1 MIALAEGSVVFN
13 AGDPMERRAL
23 DALTLSVAPAEFVTV
38 IGSNGAGKSTL
49 LNVLSGDVRLSSG
62 KVSFDE
68 VDVTAWPVHRRAAFV
83 GRVFQDPLI
92 GTCGPLTIE
101 ENLALAA
108 RRGRARGL
116 RLASGP
122 ALRARLRERLAALRL
137 GLENRLDD
145 RMDRL
150 SGGQRQTVSL
160 VMAAVMDMKLLLLD
174 EHTAALD
181 PRNAAFV
188 MSLTDRIVAESQ
200 LTTLMVTHSMRQ
212 ALDHGSRTI
221 MMHDGQIILDL
232 KGDDRRRMSVEDLLH
247 MFSKV
252 RGETLDDDALLLN

>member
-1 MIALAEGSVVFN
+1 VIELTQASVVFN
-13 AGDPMERRAL
+13 PGDARERRVL
-23 DALTLSVAPAEFVTV
+23 SDVSLTLAPGEFVTM

-49 LNVLSGDVRLSSG
+49 LNVLSGEVRLAAG
-62 KVSFDE
+62 TVSFDRT
-68 VDVTAWPVHRRAAFV
+68 DVTAWPVHRRAAFV

-92 GTCGPLTIE
+92 GTCGALTIE
-101 ENLALAA
+101 DNLALAA
-108 RRGRARGL
+108 QRGRTRGL
-116 RLASGP
+116 ALASGQ
-122 ALRARLRERLAALRL
+122 ALRARLRERLATLRL
-137 GLENRLDD
+137 GLEDRLDE

-160 VMAAVMDMKLLLLD
+160 VMASLVEMKLLLLD

-188 MSLTDRIVAESQ
+188 MALTDRIVEEGK

-212 ALDHGSRTI
+212 ALDHGSRTV
-221 MMHDGQIILDL
+221 MMHDGRIVLDL

-252 RGETLDDDALLLN
+252 RGEAVDDDALLLS